1 MDFLTWG
8 RNPWDEPIL
17 THVSWDLFWASL
29 FAGVAFLVAHA
40 SYMVL
45 SRAPQAARRR
55 DRRDG
60 GGARPICRRASSGT
74 RSPARLFHWVM
85 AAAMFVLLFT
95 AFLPIVG
102 DPVRL
107 GHVALDGRDSC

>member
-8 RNPWDEPIL
+8 RSPWGEWIL

-29 FAGVAFLVAHA
+29 FAGVMFFVAHA

-45 SRAPQAARRR
+45 SRHHKRDAAET
-55 DRRDG
+55 DRLEAAHGDLPVRIP
-60 GGARPICRRASSGT
+60 RHSMV
-74 RSPARLFHWVM
+74 ARLFRWVM

-102 DPVRL
+102 V
-107 GHVALDGRDSC
+107 HFA